1 MSYLMD
7 PSSMEDSAG
16 PTMTMGPTMMNTMGP
31 TYPSTPMMGPT
42 VPNPA
47 DQMMPMMMQPE
58 VLNLNLSA
66 PKFRLVLPFASFD
79 RSTPTKFAGSI
90 LNLTALVACLLFVYL
105 TGKHGFMSGKTLTVY
120 IVAMIFTVATTI
132 ILSSSSYQMS

>member
-1 MSYLMD
+1 MD
-7 PSSMEDSAG
+7 PSAMEDSEEPTMPMMNTMG
-16 PTMTMGPTMMNTMGP
+16 PTPMMMNTMGPTMMN
-31 TYPSTPMMGPT
+31 
-42 VPNPA
+42 PA
-47 DQMMPMMMQPE
+47 DQIMPVMMQPE
-58 VLNLNLSA
+58 VLNLSA

-90 LNLTALVACLLFVYL
+90 LNWTALIACLLFVYL
-105 TGKHGFMSGKTLTVY
+105 SGKHGFMSGKTLTVY

>member
-7 PSSMEDSAG
+7 PSTMEDSAG
-16 PTMTMGPTMMNTMGP
+16 PTMMNTMGPTMMNTMGP
-31 TYPSTPMMGPT
+31 TMM
-42 VPNPA
+42 NPA
-47 DQMMPMMMQPE
+47 DQTMPMMMQPE

-90 LNLTALVACLLFVYL
+90 LNWTSLVACLLFVYL
-105 TGKHGFMSGKTLTVY
+105 SGKHGFMSGKTLTVY

>member
-31 TYPSTPMMGPT
+31 TMPMMM
-42 VPNPA
+42 NPA
-47 DQMMPMMMQPE
+47 DQTMPMMMQPE

-90 LNLTALVACLLFVYL
+90 LNWTALVACLLFVYL
-105 TGKHGFMSGKTLTVY
+105 SGKHGFMSGKTLTVY
-120 IVAMIFTVATTI
+120 IVAMILTVATTI